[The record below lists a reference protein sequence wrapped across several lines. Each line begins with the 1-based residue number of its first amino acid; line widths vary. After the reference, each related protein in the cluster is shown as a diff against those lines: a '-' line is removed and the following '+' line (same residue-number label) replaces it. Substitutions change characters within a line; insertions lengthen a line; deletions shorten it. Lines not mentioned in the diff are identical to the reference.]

1 MIWVL
6 STLLGVASLVA
17 ALGRSFTSSVLALWC
32 VNLLFGCIALHFGAE
47 FIALL
52 VWVLGSSSTVAF
64 LAYGSTFGEILDE
77 SEGGSSRLARAAHPR
92 GKLAAFLPVGGLL
105 VSVALG
111 WTFLLGVKGLALP
124 KQGAESALSNA
135 GVPAV
140 ARLGEALGN
149 GPMLALLIVGVGTF
163 LTIVGVGA
171 ISRPRV
177 LKRDLAQGGVSES

>member
-6 STLLGVASLVA
+6 SALLGVASMFA
-17 ALGRSFTSSVLALWC
+17 ALGRSFTSAVLALWC

-47 FIALL
+47 FITLL

-64 LAYGSTFGEILDE
+64 LAYGSTFGEILDP
-77 SEGGSSRLARAAHPR
+77 SEGASSRRARAAHPR

-111 WTFLLGVKGLALP
+111 WTFLLGVNGLGLQ
-124 KQGAESALSNA
+124 KHGAEGTLGKSGAS
-135 GVPAV
+135 AV
-140 ARLGEALGN
+140 ARLGEALAN
-149 GPMLALLIVGVGTF
+149 GPMLALLMVGVGTF

-177 LKRDLAQGGVSES
+177 LKRAAAQGGVSES